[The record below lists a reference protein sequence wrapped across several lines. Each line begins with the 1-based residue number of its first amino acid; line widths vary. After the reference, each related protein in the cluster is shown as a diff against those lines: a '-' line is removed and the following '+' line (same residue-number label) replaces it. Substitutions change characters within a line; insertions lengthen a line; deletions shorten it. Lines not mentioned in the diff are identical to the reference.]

1 MADESKNPS
10 EPQGEAKVVHL
21 VSSEGD
27 SYEVDVEVCKM
38 SELVKTML
46 PEGKCSDETKT
57 WVSIS
62 LRLLLTCFLPP
73 FAGEDVAEGDTTEI
87 PLPNV
92 KNHVLVKVIEF
103 CKHYKQEPMTEI
115 EKVRLK

>member
-46 PEGKCSDETKT
+46 PEGK
-57 WVSIS
+57 
-62 LRLLLTCFLPP
+62 
-73 FAGEDVAEGDTTEI
+73 
-87 PLPNV
+87 
-92 KNHVLVKVIEF
+92 
-103 CKHYKQEPMTEI
+103 
-115 EKVRLK
+115 